1 MAIVEWKK
9 EETVA
14 ILIMNT
20 EKNRQNPAFLAAM
33 HQALDEIE
41 TDQEIKAIVLTSSD
55 QKVWS
60 MGADVD
66 WLTGAFARGDHQSIK
81 DFMYANNK
89 MLMRILT
96 LPVPVIAAIGGHVFG
111 NGTVLACACDFRFM
125 RSDRGYFCFP
135 EVDINIPFLP
145 GMIGMLKR
153 AIPYYKLDDLVY
165 TGKKSTGKELEAHHV
180 VIKAC
185 EGEEELMKEA
195 LAFARTFTKG
205 RTIFKELKTRFHK
218 PILETMEKEDP
229 PYIESLQLILSSR

>member
-89 MLMRILT
+89 MFMRILT

-165 TGKKSTGKELEAHHV
+165 TGKSPRE
-180 VIKAC
+180 
-185 EGEEELMKEA
+185 
-195 LAFARTFTKG
+195 RNS
-205 RTIFKELKTRFHK
+205 K
-218 PILETMEKEDP
+218 PIM
-229 PYIESLQLILSSR
+229 S

>member
-1 MAIVEWKK
+1 MAIIEWRK
-9 EETVA
+9 EGTVA

-20 EKNRQNPAFLAAM
+20 EKNRQNPTFLAAM
-33 HQALDEIE
+33 HHTLDEIE
-41 TDQEIKAIVLTSSD
+41 ADQEIKAIVITSSD

-66 WLTGAFARGDHQSIK
+66 WLTGAFAGGDHQSIK

-89 MLMRILT
+89 MLSRILT

-153 AIPYYKLDDLVY
+153 AIPYYKLDELVY
-165 TGKKSTGKELEAHHV
+165 TGKKATGKELEEHRI
-180 VIKAC
+180 VIRAC
-185 EGEEELMKEA
+185 EGDDELMKEA
-195 LAFARTFTKG
+195 LAFAQTFVKG
-205 RTIFKELKTRFHK
+205 RSIFKELKARFHK
-218 PILETMEKEDP
+218 PILEIMEKEDP
-229 PYIESLQLILSSR
+229 PYIESLQLIVS